1 MSGRMHYMAI
11 GLLVVAATAVTVG
24 AVWSGKKRASLGAR
38 ATVAEVQ
45 AVHAPVSVDG
55 QEVRGIR
62 RVGAGGAIE
71 TGADG
76 RGRATLDDGT
86 MVVVDRA
93 SRFRVAEGGIDLR
106 EGRLFV
112 QVPSTARTRLSVGS
126 QTAIASGAAVAL
138 ERHGAVA
145 KVFCAS
151 GEITVQDSKG
161 VETRVH
167 GGETAS
173 AQGETVKVGPEAA
186 FDDWT
191 AGMASPWSASGSPRR
206 AIGELWGRLGNV
218 LDGDA
223 GTPLAV
229 RSSEVTARVVEELA
243 HTRVRTTYFNAGG
256 ATVRG
261 DFRMAIPRGGTVD
274 EFTIERGETRQPATL
289 QVADRTRTEQ
299 VPSDARL
306 EWAGEGWLRGTLPAI
321 EPGATVSIV
330 VGWYEWLSP
339 SGGRLLYRYP
349 LSTGGDAPRIG
360 EFLFTADFAGAR
372 PTALAAGSGAVVSGK
387 TVSLRRS
394 DFVPTSD
401 VAVEAEVEHDAMA
414 ARAYVAPWTTDRGD
428 KRSSDTGGDYL
439 VVRTELPDVK
449 PDDGVTLAVVLD
461 VSGSIDPSLL
471 DAERALVEALLR
483 GLGERDRVVVF
494 AADERVSAIG
504 PEKVTPM
511 TEEARKAILRAMA
524 ALRPGGA
531 TDLGRALERGA
542 DAIPQDAPAGMV
554 IYVGDG
560 WPTVGD
566 TNADEMEARL
576 ARRAGGAPRL
586 AAVAVGPMA
595 NRFALSAWVRGAG
608 PVLAMGGR
616 EDAAAT
622 AVDLLA
628 EALRPAVADVQ
639 VCFPPG
645 VERVYPRG
653 AHAQVAGTTVQAVGR
668 IVGKTPDRV
677 VLTWRDASGTHAEE
691 RRLDKRDAGSD
702 QEVRRRWAASRV
714 EELAFRLAGREAA
727 TSVAV
732 AEELLTPW
740 TAWVAGQ
747 TGGAHVPTPIDTR
760 VLDLASSVDSPYS
773 AWLSTPSSA
782 FGTVTDP
789 LNETEANPKPGADEY
804 RAAVSAAGQRLIE
817 AAGKQIRACRDARVA
832 LRPDIRG
839 TLRIQATVNA
849 GGQVQK
855 VTVTSVNRADNDPV
869 LNDCVSAV
877 VRGIRFAETTRT
889 SAVEVE
895 YLFEL
900 PPPRAMTGRKC
911 SPTSLLPIGLRRGIW
926 LERLRTSTPPDQ
938 VYLSAKQACELKQW
952 SDKRALLE
960 IVLSHVRGGVERV
973 TIARQLAQAGEED
986 AASLLRR
993 EAMRRARDPRELW
1006 AVRLALVGDEKLPV
1020 GEFRKQYKAATSNEA
1035 RLAVVRR
1042 FLLIAPH
1049 DNGLRRRLFALLEAT
1064 GQKEALVSEVMAAR
1078 QDPLADAALLA
1089 DGAAALR
1096 RVGNEAEA
1104 RRGYGELAERAAD
1117 DPAVRAY
1124 LGDRLRAEG
1133 WFDEATTAYQALE
1146 ALAPDEPSTLLRP
1159 ALAHAGAGRLDIAT
1173 RMLARLARTGG
1184 RSGDDGAAQMATQLG
1199 AMLVVEAS
1207 VRQRVGADMRA
1218 QLLRRALEFP
1228 WPHAATIVIVR
1239 TPRLLHPVQV
1249 ALLLG
1254 PSDARERREPEGSMP
1269 ALGLYSFALQPGD
1282 EKDIDIQVRRAA
1294 ALQPESTVPVQIS
1307 ILRAGDDL
1315 SEATMASQAFDAAA
1329 DGEVVTWHYD
1339 GAAFWAKK

>member
-1 MSGRMHYMAI
+1 MSGRMHYTAI
-11 GLLVVAATAVTVG
+11 GLLVVAAVAVAVG
-24 AVWSGKKRASLGAR
+24 AVWSGRNRASFGVR

-45 AVHAPVSVDG
+45 PVHAPVSVDG
-55 QEVRGIR
+55 KEVRAIR

-76 RGRATLDDGT
+76 RGRARLDDGT
-86 MVVVDRA
+86 TLVIDRA
-93 SRFRVAEGGIDLR
+93 SRFRVMDGGIDLA

-112 QVPSTARTRLSVGS
+112 QVPSTARTKLSVGV
-126 QTAIASGAAVAL
+126 QTAIASGAALAL
-138 ERHGAVA
+138 ERHGVVS

-151 GEITVQDSKG
+151 GEVTVQDPKG

-167 GGETAS
+167 SGETAS
-173 AQGETVKVGPEAA
+173 AQGEAIQVAPEAA
-186 FDDWT
+186 FEDWT

-223 GTPLAV
+223 GTPLTI

-256 ATVRG
+256 GTVRG

-274 EFTIERGETRQPATL
+274 EFTIERGETRTPSTL
-289 QVADRTRTEQ
+289 RVADRTRTEM
-299 VPSDARL
+299 VPPDARL
-306 EWAGEGWLRGTLPAI
+306 EWAGDGWLRGTLPAI

-360 EFLFTADFAGAR
+360 EFLFTADFDGAH
-372 PTALAAGSGAVVSGK
+372 PSALLAGSGAMVLGK
-387 TVSLRRS
+387 TVSLRKS

-401 VAVEAEVEHDAMA
+401 IVVEAEVERADRV
-414 ARAYVAPWTTDRGD
+414 ARAYVAPWTTDRGN

-439 VVRTELPDVK
+439 VVRTELPDAK
-449 PDDGVTLAVVLD
+449 PDDGVTLAMVLD

-483 GLGERDRVVVF
+483 GLGERDRVAVF
-494 AADERVSAIG
+494 AADEGVSAVG

-511 TEEARKAILRAMA
+511 TEEARKTILGAMA

-542 DAIPQDAPAGMV
+542 DAIPPDAPAGMV

-566 TNADEMEARL
+566 TNVDEIEARL
-576 ARRAGGAPRL
+576 ARRADGLPRVG
-586 AAVAVGPMA
+586 AVAVGPMA
-595 NRFALSAWVRGAG
+595 NRFALSALVRGSG
-608 PVLAMGGR
+608 PVLEIRGR

-622 AVDLLA
+622 AVELLA
-628 EALRPAVADVQ
+628 EALRPAVGDVE
-639 VCFPPG
+639 VSFPPG

-653 AHAQVAGTTVQAVGR
+653 AHAQVAGTTVQVVGR
-668 IVGKTPDRV
+668 IVGKVPDRV
-677 VLTWRDASGTHAEE
+677 VLKWRDASGTHAEE
-691 RRLDKRDAGSD
+691 RRLERRDAGSD
-702 QEVRRRWAASRV
+702 EEVRRRWAAARV
-714 EELAFRLAGREAA
+714 EELAFRMAGREAA
-727 TSVAV
+727 TDVAA
-732 AEELLTPW
+732 AEGLLTPW
-740 TAWVAGQ
+740 TAWVVGAS
-747 TGGAHVPTPIDTR
+747 GGTYVPTPIDTR
-760 VLDLASSVDSPYS
+760 VLDLAGSVDSPYS
-773 AWLSTPSSA
+773 ALLSTPSGA
-782 FGTVTDP
+782 FGTLTDP
-789 LNETEANPKPGADEY
+789 LNEPEEDPKPDADEY
-804 RAAVSAAGQRLIE
+804 RAAVRAAGQRVIE

-839 TLRIQATVNA
+839 TLRIQARVNA
-849 GGQVQK
+849 DGQVEK
-855 VTVTSVNRADNDPV
+855 VAVTSVNLADNDPI
-869 LNDCVSAV
+869 LNDCVSVV
-877 VRGIRFAETTRT
+877 VRGIRFPETTLT
-889 SAVEVE
+889 GSVEIE
-895 YLFEL
+895 YRFDL
-900 PPPRAMTGRKC
+900 PPPRPMAGRRC
-911 SPTSLLPIGLRRGIW
+911 SPASLLPLGLRRGIW

-938 VYLSAKQACELKQW
+938 VYLSAKQACELKEW

-960 IVLSHVRGGVERV
+960 IVLSHVTGGVERV
-973 TIARQLAQAGEED
+973 SIARQLAEAGEED

-993 EAMRRARDPRELW
+993 EAMRRAREPRELW
-1006 AVRLALVGDEKLPV
+1006 AIRLALVGNEKLPV

-1042 FLLIAPH
+1042 FLPIAPH
-1049 DNGLRRRLFALLEAT
+1049 DSGLRRRLFALLEAT
-1064 GQKEALVSEVMAAR
+1064 GQREALVSEVMAAR

-1096 RVGNEAEA
+1096 RVGYEAEA

-1133 WFDEATTAYQALE
+1133 WFDEATATYRALE
-1146 ALAPDEPSTLLRP
+1146 ELAPDEPSTLLRLS
-1159 ALAHAGAGRLDIAT
+1159 LAHAGAGRLDIAT
-1173 RMLARLARTGG
+1173 RMLARLAHTGG
-1184 RSGDDGAAQMATQLG
+1184 RSGDDGAAQMATQVG
-1199 AMLVVEAS
+1199 ATLVIEAS
-1207 VRQRVGADMRA
+1207 ARQGVAADTRA

-1228 WPHAATIVIVR
+1228 WPHAATIVLVR
-1239 TPRLLHPVQV
+1239 TPRLLRPVQV
-1249 ALLLG
+1249 ALLRG

-1269 ALGLYSFALQPGD
+1269 AIGLYSFALQPGD

-1294 ALQPESTVPVQIS
+1294 ALQPESKVPVEIS

-1315 SEATMASQAFDAAA
+1315 SEAAISRHAFDAAA

-1339 GAAFWAKK
+1339 GAAFSAKK